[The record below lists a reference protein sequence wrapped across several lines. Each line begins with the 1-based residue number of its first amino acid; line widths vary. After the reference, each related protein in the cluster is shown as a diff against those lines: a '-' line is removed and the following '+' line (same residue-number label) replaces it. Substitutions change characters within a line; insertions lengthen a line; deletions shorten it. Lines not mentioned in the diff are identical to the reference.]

1 MIYIS
6 IPVHEKMDVIVD
18 QMKNFEKYFPEAM
31 VILHL
36 SQSATFSIEELEEIF
51 LDNEVTNTIINPIQV
66 KTSWGAIIQAHLE
79 NIRYIV
85 QLDNAEKVIFHSSND
100 MLIRQGVYPYVRDKK
115 NIFHQRK
122 CFADSLWWVSRRALK
137 DKILTDYFDNNLQAS
152 QIEGSMYEIK
162 LLTDLIN
169 EIDNNNLEITSQPF
183 YPREEIIFSSFAN
196 KTGIVPDGL
205 PYVFSEIHQFDRVF
219 FTILERYSCLFRLPF
234 YLGKIAVQILE
245 KWLLK
250 KHNYRINKQT
260 IRSIC
265 QQDKNYLQHYLRLND
280 GKSSIWMCYEIENL
294 FGVKRVE
301 RNINNS
307 IRRFIRELNNEIS

>member
-31 VILHL
+31 VVLHL

-51 LDNEVTNTIINPIQV
+51 LDNGVTNTIINPIQV

-85 QLDNAEKVIFHSSND
+85 QLGNAEKVIFHSSND
-100 MLIRQGVYPYVRDKK
+100 MLVRQGVYPYVRDKK

-169 EIDNNNLEITSQPF
+169 EIDSKNLEITSQPF

-196 KTGIVPDGL
+196 KTGIIPDGL
-205 PYVFSEIHQFDRVF
+205 PYIFSEVNQFDKVF
-219 FTILERYSCLFRLPF
+219 FDYIKHFKCLLGSSFTIHKGLRYLLSTYLEH
-234 YLGKIAVQILE
+234 
-245 KWLLK
+245 LK
-250 KHNYRINKQT
+250 FYRIDKQLILK
-260 IRSIC
+260 IRERH
-265 QQDKNYLQHYLRLND
+265 QDIDIKNCLDD
-280 GKSSIWMCYEIENL
+280 GDGMKWKVFHKNSL
-294 FGVKRVE
+294 FGVKRIE
-301 RNINNS
+301 
-307 IRRFIRELNNEIS
+307 RELNNPVRKFIRNELR